1 MSKIT
6 IEVDFLA
13 GTDLKDAITEAKQKA
28 CFWDVAYVTFSFNG
42 TRFSVSQRADVD
54 KLVSEYDKSEFVVG

>member
-6 IEVDFLA
+6 IKVDFLA

-28 CFWDVAYVTFSFNG
+28 CFWDVAYVKFNFNG

-54 KLVSEYDKSEFVVG
+54 KLVGEYGKAEFVVG

>member
-6 IEVDFLA
+6 VKVSFLA
-13 GTDLKDAITEAKQKA
+13 GTEVKDAITEAKQKA

-42 TRFSVSQRADVD
+42 VRFSISQRADVD
-54 KLVSEYDKSEFVVG
+54 KLVGEFYKSEFVVG